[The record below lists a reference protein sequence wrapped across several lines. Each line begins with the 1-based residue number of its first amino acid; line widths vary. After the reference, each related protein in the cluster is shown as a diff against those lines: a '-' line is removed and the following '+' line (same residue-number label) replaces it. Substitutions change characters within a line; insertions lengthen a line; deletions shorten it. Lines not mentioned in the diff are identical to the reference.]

1 MLMRIGGKPSASLD
15 DSWTEVKNPATGEVI
30 DRVPSGSADDVGQ
43 AVDAAEAAF
52 RGWKKKTTRER
63 GMILFHTAENVRRQ
77 HRDLATLLTTEQGK
91 PITEAIDE
99 VRGFANILEF
109 YAGISANQRGEMI
122 RLGSSGD
129 CMVTREPLGVCGAI
143 IPWNMPVLIM
153 GWKVGPALLAGNTL
167 VLKPASTTPLTNLR
181 LGTILEESGLPPGV
195 LNIVTGRGKS
205 VGEPLVKHP
214 SVRKISFTGNVATGL
229 RIRDLAHQSLKAIT
243 LELGGSDPMIVMN
256 DADIDKAVEGA
267 VRGRFYNA
275 GQTCTAVK
283 RLYLHEAIAELFIRK
298 MKKRVESLRIGNGL
312 LPGIDMGPMNSTL
325 QRERIAGMLDETRD
339 KNSGTILTGGCPLQ
353 EDPCKQGCF
362 YTPTLVT
369 DVVPGSRLVT
379 EELFGPVLPVM
390 SVPDL
395 DTAIHEANNT
405 RFGLG
410 ASIWT
415 SNLATT
421 RRAFDEIRAGIIWVN
436 RHLTVPPEVPFGGTN
451 DSGIGR
457 ENGNHA
463 LDQYSETK
471 TLFLGW

>member
-1 MLMRIGGKPSASLD
+1 MLMRIGGKASPSLD
-15 DSWTEVKNPATGEVI
+15 NTWIEVKNPATGEVV
-30 DRVPSGSADDVGQ
+30 DRIPSGSADDVAL
-43 AVDAAEAAF
+43 AVDAADIAF

-63 GMILFHTAENVRRQ
+63 GIILFHGAENVRR
-77 HRDLATLLTTEQGK
+77 HHKDLATLLTTEQGK
-91 PITEAIDE
+91 PIAEAIDE

-109 YAGISANQRGEMI
+109 YAGISAYQQGEMI
-122 RLGSSGD
+122 RLGAAGD

-153 GWKVGPALLAGNTL
+153 GWKVGPALLAGNSL

-195 LNIVTGRGKS
+195 LNIVTGSGES

-283 RLYLHEAIAELFIRK
+283 RLYLHEAIAVPFIRK
-298 MKKRVESLRIGNGL
+298 MKERVESLRIGNGL
-312 LPGIDMGPMNSTL
+312 QPGIDMGPMNNNL
-325 QRERIAGMLDETRD
+325 QRERIRGMLDETRD
-339 KNSGTILTGGCPLQ
+339 KNNGTILTGGCALQ
-353 EDPCKQGCF
+353 EDTYKQGCF
-362 YTPTLVT
+362 YSPTLVT
-369 DVVPGSRLVT
+369 DVIPGSRLVT

-390 SVPDL
+390 TVPDL
-395 DTAIHEANNT
+395 ETAIHEANNT

-436 RHLTVPPEVPFGGTN
+436 RHLSIPPEIPFGGTN
-451 DSGIGR
+451 ESGIGR